1 MENIKDLK
9 EIVKLVCQALE
20 DKKADDVKIIDITD
34 VSVIA
39 DFFVVA
45 SGSNQNQLQAM
56 QDAVDEVMYKHG
68 IHAKQ
73 VEGNRN
79 STWILMDY
87 EDVIIHLFS
96 EEDRLF
102 YNLERIW
109 KDGKILTAEEL

>member
-1 MENIKDLK
+1 MENIK
-9 EIVKLVCQALE
+9 EMVQCVCAVLD
-20 DKKADDVKIIDITD
+20 DKKAEDIKVIDIKD

-39 DFFVVA
+39 DYFIVA

-56 QDAVDEVMYKHG
+56 QDAVDEVLYKNG

-73 VEGNRN
+73 IEGNRN

-87 EDVIIHLFS
+87 EDIIIHLFS

-102 YNLERIW
+102 YDLERIW
-109 KDGKILTAEEL
+109 KDGKILEPKDL

>member
-1 MENIKDLK
+1 M
-9 EIVKLVCQALE
+9 VQCVCAALD
-20 DKKADDVKIIDITD
+20 DKKAEDIKVIDIKD

-39 DFFVVA
+39 DYFIVA

-56 QDAVDEVMYKHG
+56 QDAVDEVLYKNG

-73 VEGNRN
+73 IEGNRN

-87 EDVIIHLFS
+87 EDIIIHLFS

-102 YNLERIW
+102 YDLERIW
-109 KDGKILTAEEL
+109 KDGKILEPKDL